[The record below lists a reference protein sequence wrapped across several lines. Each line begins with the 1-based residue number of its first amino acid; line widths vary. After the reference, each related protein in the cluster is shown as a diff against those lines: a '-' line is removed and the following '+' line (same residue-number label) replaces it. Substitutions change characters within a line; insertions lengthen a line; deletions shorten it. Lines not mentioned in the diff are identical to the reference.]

1 MAPNLEQHEDIVTG
15 QVFYSFE
22 LGISYPKKKF
32 MTPQEWTEYHESPD
46 SQKEALYVTYKER
59 EEIEKDWENF
69 IENCL
74 LAATLDC

>member
-1 MAPNLEQHEDIVTG
+1 
-15 QVFYSFE
+15 
-22 LGISYPKKKF
+22 
-32 MTPQEWTEYHESPD
+32 MTPQEWEEYHESPD

-59 EEIEKDWENF
+59 EQIEKDWEHF